1 MVADKKEYICRDHS
15 SLIFFHAM
23 SYLARITQECPTA
36 VVLLVDQS
44 GSMSEPVRWN
54 GRTATKAEA
63 VAEAINALLAELI
76 ARTRR
81 DGGYQPYY
89 DIAVLGYSGSEV
101 RSLLP
106 TAGGQCF
113 LQPEELADNP
123 VAMRD
128 VQRVRR
134 LPDGRQV
141 ATVVRER
148 VWVEPAAEWNTPMV
162 AAFGEVYTWLK
173 RWCAAH
179 KGRPCYPPT
188 VIHITDGEA
197 TDGTAREVAAAAERL
212 RSLGTVDGRVLLMN
226 VHISATEAEP
236 VLFPAAAEELPEER
250 YARLLFE
257 ISSPMPDLYRDEIAW
272 LTGRPSGAAVGAV
285 RGMAYRANMIDL
297 VRMMNI
303 GTATSDLLV

>member
-1 MVADKKEYICRDHS
+1 
-15 SLIFFHAM
+15 M

-44 GSMSEPVRWN
+44 GSMSEPTRWN
-54 GRTATKAEA
+54 GRTVTKAEA
-63 VAEAINALLAELI
+63 VATAINVLLAELI

-89 DIAVLGYSGSEV
+89 DLAVMGYSGSEV

-106 TAGGQCF
+106 TVGERYF
-113 LQPEELADNP
+113 LRPEELADNP
-123 VAMRD
+123 VATRD
-128 VQRVRR
+128 VQRLRT
-134 LPDGRQV
+134 LPDGRQM

-148 VWVEPAAEWNTPMV
+148 VWVQPASEWNTPMV
-162 AAFGEVYTWLK
+162 AAFGVVYKLLK
-173 RWCAAH
+173 QWCNRH

-212 RSLGTVDGRVLLMN
+212 RSLGTMDGSVLLMN
-226 VHISATEAEP
+226 VHISAAEAEP
-236 VLFPAAAEELPEER
+236 VLFPAVAEELPEER
-250 YARLLFE
+250 YARLLFD

-272 LTGRPSGAAVGAV
+272 LTGRETGGEGMAV
-285 RGMAYRANMIDL
+285 RGMAYRANMTDL

>member
-1 MVADKKEYICRDHS
+1 
-15 SLIFFHAM
+15 M

-44 GSMSEPVRWN
+44 GSMSEPTRWN
-54 GRTATKAEA
+54 GRAATKAEA
-63 VAEAINALLAELI
+63 VAAAINALLAELI

-89 DIAVLGYSGSEV
+89 DMAVLGYSGSEV

-106 TAGGQCF
+106 KVGDRYF
-113 LQPEELADNP
+113 LRPEELADNP
-123 VAMRD
+123 VAMCD
-128 VQRVRR
+128 VQRLRT
-134 LPDGRQV
+134 LPDGRRV

-162 AAFGEVYTWLK
+162 AAFGEVWKLLRT
-173 RWCAAH
+173 WCAEH
-179 KGRPCYPPT
+179 KGKPCYPPT

-197 TDGTAREVAAAAERL
+197 TDGTLHEVKAAAERL
-212 RSLGTVDGRVLLMN
+212 RSLGTMDGNVLLMN

-250 YARLLFE
+250 YARLLFD

-272 LTGRPSGAAVGAV
+272 LTGRPSGSAVGAV
-285 RGMAYRANMIDL
+285 RGMAYRANMTDL

-303 GTATSDLLV
+303 GTATSDLLI